1 MCSISVDPMPSMILT
16 PVASW
21 NAFQVATGRCSPAD
35 TQRRRL
41 DSPAVASPAIIALY
55 AVGAVKQI
63 VTPCSA
69 MCRASS
75 AGVAFSMSSVEAPTR
90 SGKTT
95 RPPSPNVKASGGV
108 PVNTSSGVGRST
120 CVENVSAFASTSRW
134 KCMVA
139 FGRPVVPDVKASSAT
154 SSAAVSTGVNWCD
167 TCITLRPRSS
177 SPSPP

>member
-1 MCSISVDPMPSMILT
+1 MPSTSTTVAWYPGTGTPVDPGTISSSAAEMKMCSISVDPMPSMILT

-41 DSPAVASPAIIALY
+41 DKPAVASPAIIALY

-75 AGVAFSMSSVEAPTR
+75 AGVAFSMSSVDAPTR
-90 SGKTT
+90 RGKTT

-120 CVENVSAFASTSRW
+120 
-134 KCMVA
+134 
-139 FGRPVVPDVKASSAT
+139 
-154 SSAAVSTGVNWCD
+154 
-167 TCITLRPRSS
+167 
-177 SPSPP
+177 